1 MSDFRRTRDER
12 KDELEHELGKLD
24 LSLRYDSRLCS
35 CYISGQTSAD
45 WTAALV
51 ANECALMHW
60 LYNYTDYEERCRVAA
75 LEESKVGWFHSG
87 RHFSD
92 YMKRRVYPTIKERII
107 KDSEGELDA
116 WPWMKKEK
124 EKGCK
129 SKTRCSLLNATSS
142 I

>member
-12 KDELEHELGKLD
+12 KNALQDELNKLN

-60 LYNYTDYEERCRVAA
+60 LYNFTDYQERCRVAMI
-75 LEESKVGWFHSG
+75 EESRVGWFHSG
-87 RHFSD
+87 RHFAD
-92 YMKRRVYPTIKERII
+92 YLKRRVYPTIKERII
-107 KDSEGELDA
+107 KDSQLDT

-124 EKGCK
+124 EQDNPVL
-129 SKTRCSLLNATSS
+129 SLLS

>member
-1 MSDFRRTRDER
+1 MSDFRRSRDER
-12 KDELEHELGKLD
+12 KNALEDELSKLN

-60 LYNYTDYEERCRVAA
+60 LYNFTDYEERCRVAA
-75 LEESKVGWFHSG
+75 TEESRVGLFHSG
-87 RHFSD
+87 RHFAD
-92 YMKRRVYPTIKERII
+92 YLKRRVYPTIKERII
-107 KDSEGELDA
+107 KDSQLDT
-116 WPWMKKEK
+116 WPWMKKEDK
-124 EKGCK
+124 EQD
-129 SKTRCSLLNATSS
+129 TNANPNPTLS